1 MQTLGY
7 LISALGP
14 IYLEWFCFEKIFHRR
29 DIKTP
34 IMFLLFSLGALLLT
48 LQTQFAYSMFLNPT
62 ANILIAFALT
72 FLYKG
77 VWYQRLFISF
87 TLFVVAVL
95 GEGSAWLTG
104 QFFFTV
110 KDMTH
115 ANEEQ
120 HFLIICILAVI
131 FELVYVCIILSFI
144 KYFKKHACKLN
155 TFILFLIAIL
165 TYCIILL
172 FVTFAD
178 TAYLVPALILC
189 VLLISAIAGCIY
201 LFTDQLRVQ
210 RERLQLVHLK
220 EMQQDQ
226 LKHYSA
232 LYEANRQVAIQR
244 HDLKN
249 ILLNV
254 RSYIEV
260 GEIEKLDKYVANFQE
275 KLQPS
280 SMIDNGMPFID
291 AVLSAKM
298 AEHTE
303 IPFELHIAPLQLEH
317 LTQPQLAFILA
328 AALDNAIEACA
339 QSAKPFITVRLNQ
352 QGNMVSLVVINAADQ
367 PIKAIG
373 DTLLTTKADAASH
386 GYGAKSMKQAA
397 EQAHGMLT
405 WRYEQ
410 RIFTLSVLLQ
420 DISEN

>member
-1 MQTLGY
+1 MQLLGY
-7 LISALGP
+7 ALAAFGP
-14 IYLEWFCFEKIFHRR
+14 NYITWFFFEKIFHRKN
-29 DIKTP
+29 IPTP
-34 IMFLLFSLGALLLT
+34 IMALLPSILGLLVT
-48 LQTQFAYSMFLNPT
+48 LQTQFAYQVDLNSLVALASTFLLTFCYREPWFYRAFISLAMFVCGVISEGSSWLVGQMFIPVQDMDHVNEVT
-62 ANILIAFALT
+62 SFAFITFLGILFQIAYILITSYVIQQF
-72 FLYKG
+72 K
-77 VWYQRLFISF
+77 QRSPKA
-87 TLFVVAVL
+87 T
-95 GEGSAWLTG
+95 
-104 QFFFTV
+104 
-110 KDMTH
+110 
-115 ANEEQ
+115 
-120 HFLIICILAVI
+120 
-131 FELVYVCIILSFI
+131 
-144 KYFKKHACKLN
+144 
-155 TFILFLIAIL
+155 TFILLLIIVLAF
-165 TYCIILL
+165 CIIDLL
-172 FVTFAD
+172 VTFAD
-178 TAYLVPALILC
+178 TAYLIPALILC

-232 LYEANRQVAIQR
+232 LYEANRQVAVQR

-317 LTQPQLAFILA
+317 LTQPQIAFILA

-339 QSAKPFITVRLNQ
+339 QSAKPFIKVRLNQ
-352 QGNMVSLVVINAADQ
+352 QGHMVSLVVVNAADQ

-386 GYGAKSMKQAA
+386 GYGVKSMKQAA

-405 WRYEQ
+405 WKYEQ
-410 RIFTLSVLLQ
+410 QTFTLSVLLQ
-420 DISEN
+420 DIAE

>member
-62 ANILIAFALT
+62 ANILVAFALT

-178 TAYLVPALILC
+178 TAYLVPSLILC

-201 LFTDQLRVQ
+201 LFNDQLRVQ
-210 RERLQLVHLK
+210 RERMQLAHLE

-226 LKHYSA
+226 VQHYTA
-232 LYEANRQVAIQR
+232 LYEANRQVAVQR

-249 ILLNV
+249 ILLNIH
-254 RSYIEV
+254 SYIQI
-260 GEIEKLDKYVANFQE
+260 GDYNKLDQYVSNFRE

-280 SMIDNGMPFID
+280 KMIDNGMPFID

-317 LTQPQLAFILA
+317 LTQPQIAFILA
-328 AALDNAIEACA
+328 TALDNAIEACA
-339 QSAKPFITVRLNQ
+339 QSAKPFIKVRLNQ
-352 QGNMVSLVVINAADQ
+352 QGHMVSLVVVNAADQ

-386 GYGAKSMKQAA
+386 GYGVKSMKQAA

-405 WRYEQ
+405 WKYEQ
-410 RIFTLSVLLQ
+410 QTFTLSVLLQ
-420 DISEN
+420 DIAE

>member
-7 LISALGP
+7 ALSAFGP
-14 IYLEWFCFEKIFHRR
+14 NIIEWLCLDRLLHRKN
-29 DIKTP
+29 IPTP
-34 IMFLLFSLGALLLT
+34 VMILLT
-48 LQTQFAYSMFLNPT
+48 LISGLLITLQTKLAYNLIFNSLFSILAIFL
-62 ANILIAFALT
+62 FT
-72 FLYKG
+72 FCYSES
-77 VWYQRLFISF
+77 WIYRLFISF
-87 TLFVVAVL
+87 AIYVIALIA
-95 GEGSAWLTG
+95 EGSS
-104 QFFFTV
+104 
-110 KDMTH
+110 
-115 ANEEQ
+115 
-120 HFLIICILAVI
+120 FLIARMFTPINMSQANTSAYFGLIAIGGTLLEAFYLVI
-131 FELVYVCIILSFI
+131 TFHIMKL
-144 KYFKKHACKLN
+144 FKKHSPKIT
-155 TFILFLIAIL
+155 TFILFLIMVLA
-165 TYCIILL
+165 YSIIELV
-172 FVTFAD
+172 VTFTD
-178 TAYLVPALILC
+178 TKYLVPALILC

-232 LYEANRQVAIQR
+232 LYEANRQVAVQR

-280 SMIDNGMPFID
+280 TMIDNGMPFID

-317 LTQPQLAFILA
+317 LTQPQIAFILA

-339 QSAKPFITVRLNQ
+339 QSAKPFIKVRLNQ
-352 QGNMVSLVVINAADQ
+352 QGHMVSLVVVNAADQ

-386 GYGAKSMKQAA
+386 GYGIKSMKQAA

-405 WRYEQ
+405 WKYEQ
-410 RIFTLSVLLQ
+410 QTFTLSVLLQ
-420 DISEN
+420 DIAE

>member
-62 ANILIAFALT
+62 ANILVAFALT

-201 LFTDQLRVQ
+201 LFNDQLRVQ
-210 RERLQLVHLK
+210 RERMQLAHLE

-226 LKHYSA
+226 VQHYTA
-232 LYEANRQVAIQR
+232 LYEANRQVAVQR

-249 ILLNV
+249 ILLNIH
-254 RSYIEV
+254 SYIQI
-260 GEIEKLDKYVANFQE
+260 GDYNKLDQYVSNFRE

-280 SMIDNGMPFID
+280 KMIDNGMPFID

-386 GYGAKSMKQAA
+386 GYGVKSMKQAA

-405 WRYEQ
+405 WKYEQ
-410 RIFTLSVLLQ
+410 QTFTLSVLLQ
-420 DISEN
+420 DIAE

>member
-62 ANILIAFALT
+62 ANILVAFALT

-201 LFTDQLRVQ
+201 LFNDQLRVQ
-210 RERLQLVHLK
+210 RERMQLAHLE

-226 LKHYSA
+226 VQHYTA
-232 LYEANRQVAIQR
+232 LYEANRQVALQR

-280 SMIDNGMPFID
+280 TMIDNGMPFID

-317 LTQPQLAFILA
+317 LTQPQIAFILA
-328 AALDNAIEACA
+328 TALDNAIEACA
-339 QSAKPFITVRLNQ
+339 QSAKPFIKVRLNQ
-352 QGNMVSLVVINAADQ
+352 QGHMVSLVVVNAADQ

-386 GYGAKSMKQAA
+386 GYGVKSMKQAA

>member
-62 ANILIAFALT
+62 ANILVAFALT

-201 LFTDQLRVQ
+201 LFNDQLRVQ
-210 RERLQLVHLK
+210 RERMQLAHLE

-226 LKHYSA
+226 VQHYTA
-232 LYEANRQVAIQR
+232 LYEANRQVALQR

-280 SMIDNGMPFID
+280 TMIDNGMPFID

-317 LTQPQLAFILA
+317 LTQPQIAFILA

-339 QSAKPFITVRLNQ
+339 QSAKPFIKVRLNQ
-352 QGNMVSLVVINAADQ
+352 QGHMVSLVVVNAADQ

-386 GYGAKSMKQAA
+386 GYGIKSMKQAA

-405 WRYEQ
+405 WKYEQ
-410 RIFTLSVLLQ
+410 QTFTLSVLLQ
-420 DISEN
+420 DIAE

>member
-62 ANILIAFALT
+62 ANILVAFALT

-144 KYFKKHACKLN
+144 KYFKKHACNLN

-201 LFTDQLRVQ
+201 LFNDQLRVQ
-210 RERLQLVHLK
+210 RERMQLAHLE

-226 LKHYSA
+226 VQHYTA

-280 SMIDNGMPFID
+280 TMIDNGMPFID

-317 LTQPQLAFILA
+317 LTQPQIAFILA
-328 AALDNAIEACA
+328 TALDNAIEACA
-339 QSAKPFITVRLNQ
+339 QSAKPFIKVRLNQ
-352 QGNMVSLVVINAADQ
+352 QGHMVSLVVVNAADQ

-386 GYGAKSMKQAA
+386 GYGIKSMKQAA

-405 WRYEQ
+405 WKYEQ
-410 RIFTLSVLLQ
+410 QTFTLSVLLQ
-420 DISEN
+420 DIAE

>member
-62 ANILIAFALT
+62 ANILVAFALT

-201 LFTDQLRVQ
+201 LFNDQLRVQ
-210 RERLQLVHLK
+210 RERMQLAHLE

-226 LKHYSA
+226 VQHYTA
-232 LYEANRQVAIQR
+232 LYEANRQVALQR

-280 SMIDNGMPFID
+280 TMIDNGMPFID

-317 LTQPQLAFILA
+317 LTQPQIAFILA
-328 AALDNAIEACA
+328 AALDNAIGACA

-352 QGNMVSLVVINAADQ
+352 QGHMVSLVVVNAADQ

-386 GYGAKSMKQAA
+386 GYGVKSMKQAA

>member
-189 VLLISAIAGCIY
+189 VLLIAAIAGCIY
-201 LFTDQLRVQ
+201 LFNDQLRVQ
-210 RERLQLVHLK
+210 RERMQLAHLE

-226 LKHYSA
+226 VQHYTA
-232 LYEANRQVAIQR
+232 LYEANRQVAVQR

-260 GEIEKLDKYVANFQE
+260 GEIEKLDKYVAKFQE

-280 SMIDNGMPFID
+280 KMIDNGMPFID

-317 LTQPQLAFILA
+317 LTQPQIAFILA

-352 QGNMVSLVVINAADQ
+352 QGNMVSLVVVNAADQ

-386 GYGAKSMKQAA
+386 GYGVKSMKQAA

-405 WRYEQ
+405 WKYEQ
-410 RIFTLSVLLQ
+410 QTFTLSVLLQ
-420 DISEN
+420 DIAE

>member
-62 ANILIAFALT
+62 ANILVAFALT

-201 LFTDQLRVQ
+201 LFNDQLRIQ
-210 RERLQLVHLK
+210 RERMQLAHL
-220 EMQQDQ
+220 EEVQQDQ
-226 LKHYSA
+226 VQHYTA

-280 SMIDNGMPFID
+280 TMIDNGMPFID

-317 LTQPQLAFILA
+317 LTQPQIAFILA
-328 AALDNAIEACA
+328 TALDNAIEACA
-339 QSAKPFITVRLNQ
+339 QSAKPFIKVRLNQ
-352 QGNMVSLVVINAADQ
+352 QGHMVSLVVVNAADQ

-386 GYGAKSMKQAA
+386 GYGIKSMKQAA

-405 WRYEQ
+405 WKYEQ
-410 RIFTLSVLLQ
+410 QTFTLSVLLQ
-420 DISEN
+420 DIAE

>member
-62 ANILIAFALT
+62 ANILVAFALT

-189 VLLISAIAGCIY
+189 VLLISAIAGCLY
-201 LFTDQLRVQ
+201 LFNDQLRIQ
-210 RERLQLVHLK
+210 RERMQLAHL
-220 EMQQDQ
+220 EEVQQDQ
-226 LKHYSA
+226 VQHYTA

-260 GEIEKLDKYVANFQE
+260 GEIEKLDKYVAKFQE

-280 SMIDNGMPFID
+280 KMIDNGMPFID

-317 LTQPQLAFILA
+317 LTQPQIAFILA

-339 QSAKPFITVRLNQ
+339 QSAKPFIKVRLNQ
-352 QGNMVSLVVINAADQ
+352 QGHMVSLVVVNAANQ

-386 GYGAKSMKQAA
+386 GYGVKSMKQAA

-405 WRYEQ
+405 WKYEQ
-410 RIFTLSVLLQ
+410 QTFTLSVLLQ
-420 DISEN
+420 DIAE

>member
-62 ANILIAFALT
+62 ANILVAFALT

-201 LFTDQLRVQ
+201 LFNDQLRVQ
-210 RERLQLVHLK
+210 RERMQLAHLE

-226 LKHYSA
+226 VQHYTA
-232 LYEANRQVAIQR
+232 LYEANRQVAVQR

-280 SMIDNGMPFID
+280 TMIDNGMPFID

-317 LTQPQLAFILA
+317 LTQPQIAFILA

-339 QSAKPFITVRLNQ
+339 QSAKPFIKVRLNQ
-352 QGNMVSLVVINAADQ
+352 QGHMVSLVVINAADQ

-386 GYGAKSMKQAA
+386 GYGVKSMKQAA

-405 WRYEQ
+405 WKYEQ
-410 RIFTLSVLLQ
+410 QTFTLSVLLQ
-420 DISEN
+420 DIAE